1 MSFLDRLRGNKN
13 KTEEKTQTKA
23 EPKVKSE
30 SEKHDDFVR
39 RLREQTRS
47 TQPQQSST
55 SMANRMNNKKAVPAA
70 PVMSSGNGNA
80 RSGKSAIGSSRTQ
93 KRKARTV
100 SAETVLRTEE

>member
-39 RLREQTRS
+39 RLREQSRS
-47 TQPQQSST
+47 
-55 SMANRMNNKKAVPAA
+55 NRP
-70 PVMSSGNGNA
+70 PVWQTG
-80 RSGKSAIGSSRTQ
+80 
-93 KRKARTV
+93 
-100 SAETVLRTEE
+100 

>member
-39 RLREQTRS
+39 RLRSRPGAHSRSNRPPVWQT
-47 TQPQQSST
+47 
-55 SMANRMNNKKAVPAA
+55 
-70 PVMSSGNGNA
+70 G
-80 RSGKSAIGSSRTQ
+80 
-93 KRKARTV
+93 
-100 SAETVLRTEE
+100 

>member
-39 RLREQTRS
+39 RLREQT
-47 TQPQQSST
+47 
-55 SMANRMNNKKAVPAA
+55 
-70 PVMSSGNGNA
+70 PVSYTHLTLPTNSL
-80 RSGKSAIGSSRTQ
+80 
-93 KRKARTV
+93 V
-100 SAETVLRTEE
+100 

>member
-55 SMANRMNNKKAVPAA
+55 SMANRMNNKKKTVPAA

-80 RSGKSAIGSSRTQ
+80 RSGKTHRQQQNAKKKGEDRE
-93 KRKARTV
+93 R
-100 SAETVLRTEE
+100 

>member
-39 RLREQTRS
+39 RLREQTR
-47 TQPQQSST
+47 
-55 SMANRMNNKKAVPAA
+55 R
-70 PVMSSGNGNA
+70 
-80 RSGKSAIGSSRTQ
+80 RYIY
-93 KRKARTV
+93 
-100 SAETVLRTEE
+100 